1 MGNKSEIRLGS
12 AAGSEFVGNHDKKV
26 NEKHTW
32 RKFMKNLTTQLRLAS
47 LLSLILLAC
56 TAVYGQIIPS
66 GDAASPRKASPVQRH
81 LATSGPIVQEQEATK
96 SPTYTVLYTFTGG
109 ADGAVPY
116 GAGLIRDRAGNI
128 YGTTNSGGNDSDC
141 NASDPPGCG
150 VIFNLDAAGTE
161 TVLYTFTGGTDG
173 GLPFAGLIRDAKG
186 NLYGTT
192 SGGGSGILPAGT
204 VFKLDN
210 TGKETVLYN
219 FCSAA
224 NCADGNA
231 PYAGVT
237 RHAGNLY
244 GTTLGGGEFCIEYGG
259 CGVVFRVDRTG
270 NETVLYNFC
279 PNGYGNCTDG
289 AFPQAGLIHDAAG
302 NLYGTTGGGGTNGA
316 GTVFKLGPTGLET
329 VLYSF
334 AGGADG
340 ANPIAGLIR
349 DEAGNLYG
357 TTSAGGPSGQG
368 TVFKVDPAGNET
380 VLYSFTGGTDGG
392 YPEAGLVRDEK
403 GNLYGTAFFGG
414 LASPPCYSFC
424 GVVFKVDTTGL
435 ETVLYSF
442 TGGADGLNPSAGL
455 MLGEAGNLY
464 GTTGYGGDSDQSC
477 ATGIGC
483 GVVFKLT
490 RR

>member
-1 MGNKSEIRLGS
+1 MKRLK
-12 AAGSEFVGNHDKKV
+12 AQ
-26 NEKHTW
+26 
-32 RKFMKNLTTQLRLAS
+32 LTVL
-47 LLSLILLAC
+47 LLSTLCLFTGA
-56 TAVYGQIIPS
+56 YGQIIPG
-66 GDAASPRKASPVQRH
+66 GDAATLRKASPVQRQP
-81 LATSGPIVQEQEATK
+81 ATSEPIVPEQEAAK
-96 SPTYTVLYTFTGG
+96 PPDYTVLYTFTGG
-109 ADGAVPY
+109 TDGAVPY
-116 GAGLIRDRAGNI
+116 GASLIRDREGNL
-128 YGTTNSGGNDSDC
+128 YSTTNGGGNDSSC
-141 NASDPPGCG
+141 SAGDPPGCG
-150 VIFNLDAAGTE
+150 VVFTLDGAGTE

-173 GLPFAGLIRDAKG
+173 AIPFAGLIRDAKG

-192 SGGGSGILPAGT
+192 SSGGSGILPAGT

-210 TGKETVLYN
+210 TGQLTVLHS

-224 NCADGNA
+224 NCADGNT
-231 PYAGVT
+231 PYAGVI

-244 GTTLGGGEFCIEYGG
+244 GTTLGGGEFCMEYGG

-279 PNGYGNCTDG
+279 PNGWGKCTDG
-289 AFPQAGLIHDAAG
+289 AFPQAGLIRDAAG
-302 NLYGTTGGGGTNGA
+302 NLYGTTSGGGAHGV
-316 GTVFKLGPTGLET
+316 GTVFKLCPTGAET

-340 ANPIAGLIR
+340 ANPFAGLIR

-357 TTSAGGPSGQG
+357 TTTGGGPSGQG
-368 TVFKVDPAGNET
+368 TVFKVDPAGSET

-392 YPEAGLVRDEK
+392 YPEAGLIRDEK
-403 GNLYGTAFFGG
+403 GNLYGTTFFGG
-414 LASPPCYSFC
+414 LDSPFCSYFC

-442 TGGADGLNPSAGL
+442 TGGADGLNPGAGL
-455 MLGEAGNLY
+455 MLGKGGELY
-464 GTTGYGGDSDQSC
+464 GTTAYGGADSDPSC